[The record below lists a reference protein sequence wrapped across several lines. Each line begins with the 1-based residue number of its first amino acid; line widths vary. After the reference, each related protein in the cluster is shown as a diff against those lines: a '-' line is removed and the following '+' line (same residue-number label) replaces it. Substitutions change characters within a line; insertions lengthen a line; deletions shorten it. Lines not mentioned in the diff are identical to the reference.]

1 MLHNPRS
8 IRYTGALVGLY
19 VHFGPFAKYVAGQ
32 IRETIAREEANPS
45 PVAIRPEPVPAGAVP
60 EAV

>member
-1 MLHNPRS
+1 M
-8 IRYTGALVGLY
+8 VGLY

-32 IRETIAREEANPS
+32 IRETIAREVASPS
-45 PVAIRPEPVPAGAVP
+45 IVAPRPEVLAPTAAVP